1 MNAQQQTN
9 LAAANIARAAL
20 GETDVTPTGCVE
32 YHSKGR
38 LLVIASSDALDLIE
52 HLEHVPEVI
61 WLQTD
66 TVPTAAIEKVVVIPV
81 AGRQLTLSGHLGAF
95 ELVVH
100 NPDKTRFEL
109 QADIVL
115 DLGASPLL
123 NLPLPA
129 PGYLATQLQ
138 EETFSQLATQVAELI
153 GTFEKPRY
161 FRYDPAICAHSRA
174 GLTGCTLCID
184 TCPAE
189 AISSVG
195 NRLAVN
201 PYLCQGGGI
210 CASVCPSGAMR
221 FAYPGPADTL
231 AQVRTLLSSYYAAG
245 GRDAQLLF
253 SASSELADRSVQDNT
268 LLIQVEEVGSIGP
281 EIMLGALAY
290 GARQVVLLDGGEVP
304 EMVREALIDQ
314 IKMIEAIL
322 QGMHYPALVVRLV
335 AEAESEYADGEVMPD
350 IPAATF
356 AALDEKRRVF
366 TLAAEHLRDNAAGS
380 IDDIIPLPDGAPF
393 GRVDIKTAQCTL
405 CMACTSVCPARALDA
420 SLDRPQLIFRELNCV
435 QCGICVQ
442 ACPESA
448 LTLTSRFLC
457 NSEQRRRAV
466 TLHEEPPFCCVTCG
480 AAFASRSVIDNM
492 LNKLDGHPM
501 FQDDKARQR
510 LMMCEECRVVDAIQD
525 SQLMERV

>member
-9 LAAANIARAAL
+9 LAAANIAHTAL
-20 GETDVTPTGCVE
+20 AEIDVTATGCVQ
-32 YHSKGR
+32 YRSKGR
-38 LLVIASSDALDLIE
+38 LLVIASSDALELIE
-52 HLEHVPEVI
+52 YLEHIPEVI

-66 TVPTAAIEKVVVIPV
+66 TARTAAIEKVVVIPV
-81 AGRQLTLSGHLGAF
+81 AGRPLSLSGHLGAF
-95 ELVVH
+95 ELAVH
-100 NPDKTRFEL
+100 NADETRIEL
-109 QADIVL
+109 QADIIL
-115 DLGASPLL
+115 DLGEPPLL
-123 NLPLPA
+123 KLPLPP
-129 PGYLATQLQ
+129 PGYLLAHLQ
-138 EETFSQLATQVAELI
+138 DETFSQLTAQVAELI

-189 AISSVG
+189 AISSVD

-231 AQVRTLLSSYYAAG
+231 AQVRTLLSRYYAAG

-253 SASSELADRSVQDNT
+253 SARSELTTPVQDNT
-268 LLIQVEEVGSIGP
+268 LLVQVEEVGSIGP

-290 GARQVVLLDGGEVP
+290 GARQVVLLDGGEIP

-335 AEAESEYADGEVMPD
+335 AEAESDYADGAVMPA

-356 AALDEKRRVF
+356 TALDEKQRVF
-366 TLAAEHLRDNAAGS
+366 TLAAEHLYDHAVDAL
-380 IDDIIPLPDGAPF
+380 DIIPLPDGAPF

-405 CMACTSVCPARALDA
+405 CMACTSVCPGHALDA
-420 SLDRPQLIFRELNCV
+420 GLDRPQLIFRELNCV
-435 QCGICVQ
+435 QCGLCVQ

-457 NSEQRRRAV
+457 HSEQRRKAII
-466 TLHEEPPFCCVTCG
+466 LHEEPPFCCVTCG
-480 AAFASRSVIDNM
+480 AAFATRSAIDNM
-492 LNKLDGHPM
+492 LKKLEGHPM

-525 SQLMERV
+525 SQLMELV

>member
-1 MNAQQQTN
+1 MNSQQQTN
-9 LAAANIARAAL
+9 LAAGNIARAAL
-20 GETDVTPTGCVE
+20 SGIEVTPTGCVE
-32 YHSKGR
+32 YRSKGR
-38 LLVIASSDALDLIE
+38 LLVIASSDALELID
-52 HLEHVPEVI
+52 HLDHVPEVL

-66 TVPTAAIEKVVVIPV
+66 TVRTAAIEKVVVIPV
-81 AGRQLTLSGHLGAF
+81 ADRQLTLSGHLGAF
-95 ELVVH
+95 ELIVC
-100 NPDKTRFEL
+100 NSDETQFEL

-115 DLGASPLL
+115 DLGESPLL
-123 NLPLPA
+123 NLPLLP
-129 PGYLATQLQ
+129 PGYLLAQLQ
-138 EETFSQLATQVAELI
+138 DETLSQITAQVAELV

-231 AQVRTLLSSYYAAG
+231 AQVRTLLSSYHAAG
-245 GRDAQLLF
+245 GHDAQLLF
-253 SASSELADRSVQDNT
+253 SASSELVARSAQDNT

-290 GARQVVLLDGGEVP
+290 GARQVVLLDGGEIP
-304 EMVREALIDQ
+304 EMVRDALNDQ
-314 IKMIEAIL
+314 IRMIEAIL

-335 AEAESEYADGEVMPD
+335 AEAESEYADGGVMPA

-366 TLAAEHLRDNAAGS
+366 TLAAEHLYNNAANAM
-380 IDDIIPLPDGAPF
+380 DIIPLPNGAPF
-393 GRVDIKTAQCTL
+393 GRVEIKTAQCTL
-405 CMACTSVCPARALDA
+405 CMACTSVCPGRALDA
-420 SLDRPQLIFRELNCV
+420 GLDKPQLIFRELNCV

-457 NSEQRRRAV
+457 NSEQRRKAV
-466 TLHEEPPFCCVTCG
+466 TLHEEPPFCCVACG

-525 SQLMERV
+525 AQLMERV